1 MKRFL
6 LLSLIVALTGC
17 SSDEPENC
25 CVVIDTGVSIKYLTK
40 EGANLLEMEDGYT
53 PSDITV
59 YHRIDNQWVKYF
71 EGNLYEPKGL
81 RIEERED
88 GKYLKVFVSTNT
100 DAEGYSET
108 KLEFSETDADVIRAA
123 VDKAHNNTIVTKV
136 WYNGQLK
143 WESNQSD
150 RIIEVLKEL

>member
-6 LLSLIVALTGC
+6 LLFSLVTLTGC
-17 SSDEPENC
+17 SSDEAENC

-40 EGANLLEMEDGYT
+40 EGDNFLEMEDRYT
-53 PSDITV
+53 LSDITV
-59 YHRIDNQWVKYF
+59 YHKVDNQWVKYF
-71 EGNLYEPKGL
+71 EGNLNEPKGL

-88 GKYLKVFVSTNT
+88 GKYLKVFVSTTT

-108 KLEFSETDADVIRAA
+108 KLEFSETDADVIRAV
-123 VDKAHNNTIVTKV
+123 VDKAHHNTIVTKV

-143 WESNQSD
+143 WEGNQSD
-150 RIIEVLKEL
+150 RIFEVLKEL